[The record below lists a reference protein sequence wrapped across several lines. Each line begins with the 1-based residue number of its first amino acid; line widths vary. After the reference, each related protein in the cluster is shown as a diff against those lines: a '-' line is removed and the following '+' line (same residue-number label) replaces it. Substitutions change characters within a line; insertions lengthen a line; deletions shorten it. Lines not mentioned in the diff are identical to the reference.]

1 MVGGMVL
8 RLVTGVLAGTVS
20 ALRRGSWADRIVT
33 GGVLAGLMVPTFL
46 LALLLLGVFVLLAN
60 WGSLWLQPGY
70 MPFTQSP
77 GQWLGRMI
85 LPWIAVA
92 ATQAGLTARL
102 TRAAILDAL
111 GED

>member
-1 MVGGMVL
+1 
-8 RLVTGVLAGTVS
+8 
-20 ALRRGSWADRIVT
+20 
-33 GGVLAGLMVPTFL
+33 
-46 LALLLLGVFVLLAN
+46 
-60 WGSLWLQPGY
+60 
-70 MPFTQSP
+70 
-77 GQWLGRMI
+77 MI